1 MLIYNTT
8 NKKSRTSKNKYNIK
22 YFMFCSISKE
32 SIVEVEGEIVAV
44 QGMKVESC
52 TQQDVEIRVRQAFLV
67 SAAKPQLPLQ
77 VEDAAR
83 REDANQ
89 VILIFNF

>member
-1 MLIYNTT
+1 
-8 NKKSRTSKNKYNIK
+8 
-22 YFMFCSISKE
+22 
-32 SIVEVEGEIVAV
+32 V

-89 VILIFNF
+89 VKLLFNYCTPMEAGNFFQFSLKVFLFIKAGY

>member
-1 MLIYNTT
+1 MA
-8 NKKSRTSKNKYNIK
+8 NIT
-22 YFMFCSISKE
+22 FFVFFFLPRSISKE

-44 QGMKVESC
+44 QGMKIESC

-77 VEDAAR
+77 VEDAGR
-83 REDANQ
+83 REDATQ
-89 VILIFNF
+89 VIRIMTYLVFLYSSVHT

>member
-1 MLIYNTT
+1 
-8 NKKSRTSKNKYNIK
+8 
-22 YFMFCSISKE
+22 MFFFLARSISKE

-44 QGMKVESC
+44 QGMKIESC

-83 REDANQ
+83 REDATQ
-89 VILIFNF
+89 VIRIMTYLAFNTVLCKLDE

>member
-1 MLIYNTT
+1 M
-8 NKKSRTSKNKYNIK
+8 
-22 YFMFCSISKE
+22 
-32 SIVEVEGEIVAV
+32 

-67 SAAKPQLPLQ
+67 SAAKSQLPLQ

-89 VILIFNF
+89 VIKSRRKNCTQGKKNFIYPMAPYL